1 MLTQGVIAKT
11 HQIHIAISN
20 TKVNTIKE
28 PTMAEVQAV
37 KELDT
42 VKLISHL
49 LERRCSKQMSQIW
62 NIGINLALRISDL
75 LSVRFSDINDDRLIL
90 TEGKTGKRAEIKLN
104 TKTMLLIND
113 IQLAYPNHVFLF
125 QSYRNNKSINT
136 EPKPL
141 TRRAVSQAFE
151 LIGEELNLR
160 LGTHS
165 MRKTRGYHLYKKTK
179 DIARVMKMLRHSSEG
194 VTLRYIGITQEDVDR
209 DFVELEL

>member
-1 MLTQGVIAKT
+1 
-11 HQIHIAISN
+11 
-20 TKVNTIKE
+20 
-28 PTMAEVQAV
+28 MAEVHAI
-37 KELDT
+37 KEIDT

-62 NIGINLALRISDL
+62 NIGINLALRITDL
-75 LSVRFSDINDDRLIL
+75 LSVKFSDINDGRLII
-90 TEGKTGKRAEIKLN
+90 TEGKTSKRAEIKLN
-104 TKTMLLIND
+104 PKTMLLIND
-113 IQLAYPNHVFLF
+113 IQLSHPNHIFLF

-136 EPKPL
+136 PPNPL

-151 LIGEELNLR
+151 LVGDELNLR

-194 VTLRYIGITQEDVDR
+194 VTLRYIGITQDVIDQ
-209 DFVELEL
+209 DFIELEL

>member
-1 MLTQGVIAKT
+1 
-11 HQIHIAISN
+11 
-20 TKVNTIKE
+20 
-28 PTMAEVQAV
+28 MAEVQAI

-42 VKLISHL
+42 VRLISHL

-62 NIGINLALRISDL
+62 NIGLNLALRISDL
-75 LSVRFSDINDDRLIL
+75 LSVKFSDINDGRLIL
-90 TEGKTGKRAEIKLN
+90 NEGKTGKRAEIKLN

-113 IQLAYPNHVFLF
+113 IQLAHPDHIFLF
-125 QSYRNNKSINT
+125 QSYRNNKSINSP
-136 EPKPL
+136 PKPL

-151 LIGEELNLR
+151 MVGNELNLR

-194 VTLRYIGITQEDVDR
+194 VTLRYIGITQDVIDR
-209 DFVELEL
+209 DFIELEL